1 MLNNFLFNLWSR
13 RNYMGSIQ
21 GATQSTTQETIQRTT
36 VEPETCSLCMNRYQ
50 RQRQSICACS
60 HCSLPLCFDCLHDHI
75 DELPKNVAQLS
86 HQFHELEELLQT
98 KTEMVQQEVSKSN
111 DEIKQGIKTY
121 QNELVEAQHAIFVGI
136 ENAKQNADVI
146 ILLKRL
152 FFNFL
157 VFRDI

>member
-1 MLNNFLFNLWSR
+1 
-13 RNYMGSIQ
+13 
-21 GATQSTTQETIQRTT
+21 
-36 VEPETCSLCMNRYQ
+36 
-50 RQRQSICACS
+50 
-60 HCSLPLCFDCLHDHI
+60 LCFDCLHDHI